1 MMEIDTSSAVKLFFP
16 NPSLMLVY
24 FEAIANAFDAGA
36 KNIEINIRLT
46 GFDKPDS

>member
-1 MMEIDTSSAVKLFFP
+1 MEIDTSSAVKLFFP

-36 KNIEINIRLT
+36 KNIEINILIKN
-46 GFDKPDS
+46 FIINNL